1 MQDWTDL
8 QGNRINDFF
17 KNYRDALQAQ
27 RDANRKLLE
36 QQRRNYFRGLMS
48 SANKAGALYSNFPGR
63 EKLRYDTE
71 SYMPAL
77 VKAQTSYQTGL
88 DSLRNNAVNLWN
100 QVKSYEEA
108 IEDYNY

>member
-1 MQDWTDL
+1 MQLIDF
-8 QGNRINDFF
+8 QGRDVNQFF

-48 SANKAGALYSNFPGR
+48 SANKAGALYSNFAGR

-77 VKAQTSYQTGL
+77 VKAQTSYQSGL

-100 QVKSYEEA
+100 QIKSFQEA
-108 IEDYNY
+108 IDDYNY